1 MATAQLPHIPEV
13 ERISP
18 LVLRILG
25 GNPGKFTL
33 QGQIKAG
40 IGVADTDL
48 TKVRIHIWSE
58 QVHRAS

>member
-1 MATAQLPHIPEV
+1 MATTELPHIPEV

-33 QGQIKAG
+33 QGQMKPG
-40 IGVADTDL
+40 IGIADADL
-48 TKVRIHIWSE
+48 TKVRIHIWWA
-58 QVHRAS
+58 VAHPAS